1 MKNYLDVKIEI
12 SSDPEQQRR
21 DRGTS
26 GPRVARYRVRIESER
41 GQGESTF
48 EPPFALDELAGAVFG
63 VAQSVRALA
72 TVTPPTAGLSAREY
86 GEKLYTALFT
96 GETRSIFDKTIGAA
110 GAIGDLGV
118 RIRIVL
124 NLQGHG
130 MAEVASLPWELMR
143 APGQAAPLVMS
154 NRTPLVRSL
163 DVPQPTEPQP
173 YTPPLRILAV
183 LSNPS
188 GTPPLNLEEERA
200 QITRSWALLPSVKV
214 DFVRPVRSAILQ
226 QLSVAKYHV
235 IHYMGHGEFSGDRG
249 GSLLLKKGDGSP
261 DPITGEEIGVFLAD
275 ELPTLRLVF
284 LNACKTGTTD
294 GRGGADPFAG
304 VATSLIRAGVPAV
317 VAMQFPISDQ
327 AAISFAETF
336 YQRIADSYPV
346 DAAVAE
352 ARKVLYSEQRSEWA
366 TPVLFLRSKDGVL
379 FGPPGDAGPG
389 GISAPA
395 HPPQGSVAAMSVTE
409 AAGSSG
415 EGAAKVFR
423 VFLATPNEGLGP
435 LHRTLLRK
443 LKDAEISVARLISL
457 PDDANEHAEAVQS
470 LVRSVDLCIH
480 LLGET
485 PGTPIDDSD
494 MLRTYPLEQLR
505 VGLEAA
511 RSQLVL
517 IPDEVVIDSIADP
530 GYRSFVN
537 TLIDRPRDSG
547 RFELVRAGKHQLG
560 DEILEKIARIQE
572 ARRAEASSSAAGDAI
587 DSAYVDAHRTDLSY
601 AQKLESVLANLNIDV
616 TKKTSNSPT
625 DALLQFDVRFSDY
638 PLYIVVSG
646 GVDKAWV
653 ENRWK
658 AAVKSAVSQDAKA
671 IVAVYS
677 APQGGTEKLLVRY
690 DVVDDSRVKEAL
702 YAEFGRSVG

>member
-1 MKNYLDVKIEI
+1 
-12 SSDPEQQRR
+12 
-21 DRGTS
+21 
-26 GPRVARYRVRIESER
+26 
-41 GQGESTF
+41 
-48 EPPFALDELAGAVFG
+48 
-63 VAQSVRALA
+63 
-72 TVTPPTAGLSAREY
+72 
-86 GEKLYTALFT
+86 
-96 GETRSIFDKTIGAA
+96 
-110 GAIGDLGV
+110 
-118 RIRIVL
+118 
-124 NLQGHG
+124 
-130 MAEVASLPWELMR
+130 
-143 APGQAAPLVMS
+143 MS

-173 YTPPLRILAV
+173 YAPPLRILAV

-188 GTPPLNLEEERA
+188 GTPPLNLEEERGR
-200 QITRSWALLPSVKV
+200 ITSSWALLPSVKV
-214 DFVRPVRSAILQ
+214 EFVHPVRSVILH
-226 QLSVAKYHV
+226 QLSLAKYHV
-235 IHYMGHGEFSGDRG
+235 IHYMGHGEFSGDLG
-249 GSLLLKKGDGSP
+249 GSLLLEKGDGGP
-261 DPITGEEIGVFLAD
+261 DPVTGGEIGAYLQDA
-275 ELPTLRLVF
+275 LPTLRLVF
-284 LNACKTGTTD
+284 LNACKTATTN
-294 GRGGADPFAG
+294 GRGSGDPFAG

-336 YQRIADSYPV
+336 YQRVADSYPV

-379 FGPPGDAGPG
+379 FGPPVDAGPG
-389 GISAPA
+389 GISVPAPR
-395 HPPQGSVAAMSVTE
+395 GSVAVISVPD

-415 EGAAKVFR
+415 AGAANVFR

-435 LHRTLLRK
+435 LHRTLLRR
-443 LKDAEISVARLISL
+443 LRDAEISVARLSPL
-457 PDDANEHAEAVQS
+457 PDDANEHAEAVES
-470 LVRSVDLCIH
+470 LVRNVDLCIH

-494 MLRTYPLEQLR
+494 VLRTYPLEQLR

-517 IPDEVVIDSIADP
+517 IPDELVIDSIADP
-530 GYRSFVN
+530 DYRSFVN
-537 TLIDRPRDSG
+537 TLIDRPRDGG
-547 RFELVRAGKHQLG
+547 RFELVRTGKHQLG

-572 ARRAEASSSAAGDAI
+572 ARRAEASSSAGADAI

-601 AQKLESVLANLNIDV
+601 AQKLESVLTNLNIDV

-625 DALLQFDVRFSDY
+625 DALSQFDVRFSDY

-646 GVDKAWV
+646 GVDKTWV

-702 YAEFGRSVG
+702 YAQFARSAG